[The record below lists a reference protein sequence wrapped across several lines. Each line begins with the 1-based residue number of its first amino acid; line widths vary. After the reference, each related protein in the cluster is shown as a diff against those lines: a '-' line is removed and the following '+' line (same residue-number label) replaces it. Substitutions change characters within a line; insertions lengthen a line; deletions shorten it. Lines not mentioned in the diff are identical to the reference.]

1 MTSTSI
7 WGKRLEK
14 RLTARLDTT
23 SLDSLQT
30 LARWV
35 SFNRKHA
42 KEFAALLHKTMVSS
56 PSEAR
61 SWLYWQILDQI
72 LLQDKDDPSKFD
84 RYEMLRVEIGEHV
97 VVPCMCE
104 ISAELLLKVKPLLEV
119 WDRVNVFGGP
129 TLMNLIKRGATQV
142 NNLPAKPT
150 SEERTQLPQEVA
162 PPPEEDD
169 VDFPMED
176 VSDPT
181 PQNPSTEDLEDP
193 AVEFT
198 ANLKDERRA
207 SIVDFDFEKQGI
219 PAGQVEA
226 REFLDPCKAVAT
238 LQITRDLRSES
249 CVHLRSLLTAIP
261 KDIREDMDAYKKQW
275 DESGE
280 MPVVDD
286 AKIEHYSRGLHSEIL
301 DLSVDEALDNVRSF
315 REIVTKLKA
324 ARLKL
329 FHLLIKSRCDFG
341 SQQAAQAFL
350 DLEELTQKLQ
360 KRKEL
365 ILDAMDLE
373 GVEPP
378 DEKLEEPMKELDGFS
393 WYNSDEPAGKRPK
406 LQ

>member
-1 MTSTSI
+1 MASASI
-7 WGKRLEK
+7 WAKRLEE
-14 RLTARLDTT
+14 RLRARADTT

-42 KEFAALLHKTMVSS
+42 KEFAALLRKTMVSS
-56 PSEAR
+56 PSEPR

-84 RYEMLRVEIGEHV
+84 RYEMLRVEIGEQV
-97 VVPCMCE
+97 VVPCMQE
-104 ISAELLLKVKPLLEV
+104 ISSELLLKVKPLLEV

-129 TLMNLIKRGATQV
+129 TLMNQIKRSAAQV
-142 NNLPAKPT
+142 NISSAKPS
-150 SEERTQLPQEVA
+150 SEIPTQRPTEVA
-162 PPPEEDD
+162 PPVKEDD

-176 VSDPT
+176 VSDPS
-181 PQNPSTEDLEDP
+181 PQNPSTGDLEDP
-193 AVEFT
+193 VTET
-198 ANLKDERRA
+198 TTHPKEERRA
-207 SIVDFDFEKQGI
+207 SIVDFDFEKEGI
-219 PAGQVEA
+219 PGGQVEA
-226 REFLDPCKAVAT
+226 REFLEPCKAVAT

-249 CVHLRSLLTAIP
+249 NVHLRSLLTAIP

-286 AKIEHYSRGLHSEIL
+286 EKVDYYSRGIHSEIL
-301 DLSVDEALDNVRSF
+301 DLSVEEALENVRSF
-315 REIVTKLKA
+315 REIVTKLRA

-341 SQQAAQAFL
+341 SKQAAQAFL
-350 DLEELTQKLQ
+350 DVEELTQKLQ

-378 DEKLEEPMKELDGFS
+378 DEKPGEPTKELDGFS
-393 WYNSDEPAGKRPK
+393 WYNPDEPAGKRPK
-406 LQ
+406 LE